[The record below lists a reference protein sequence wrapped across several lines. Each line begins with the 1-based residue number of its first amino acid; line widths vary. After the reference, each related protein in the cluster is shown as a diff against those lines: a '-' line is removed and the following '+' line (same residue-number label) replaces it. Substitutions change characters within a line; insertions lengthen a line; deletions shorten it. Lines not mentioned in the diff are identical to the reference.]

1 MKGSDHNHSR
11 ARNRLRLGIALFV
24 LALAVPSLLLVHKA
38 YDQMKWESFRQQQLI
53 AEELADRIDAALV
66 AIVRTEDVRPIEDY
80 AFLVRSGDPATA
92 YTRRSPLAE
101 LPSGDR
107 IPGLVGWFEVAADGT
122 FSSPLVPEPG
132 ISPADYGVD
141 AAELALRQARA
152 QQIRGILVGNR
163 LVERDARGR
172 QPQVAGSSA
181 PVPRSAGMGGQS
193 PTLGG
198 TGENELA
205 EAPAPQEM
213 EEAAPSQA
221 EPEAASRLSQAAF
234 ERLARKE
241 AAPAPKSEL
250 SSRAKGVD
258 ALQLDEGLALRGKR
272 SQSASLEDKSIREDA
287 DQVLRPTPTPPAAES
302 LQRPATDAQRRRPVQ
317 LFESTIEPF
326 EVGLLDSGHLLLF
339 RTVWRQG
346 ARLIQGALIE
356 QTPFLEALVGRPL
369 ATTVLAHTT
378 HLIVAYRGEIL
389 ASFRAR
395 PTRRYDLSS
404 AALDASRSAM
414 TGALLYRTRMQEP
427 FGGLELIFSVSQ
439 LPTPPGAA
447 VIGWMGAALGLVLV
461 AGAWLMY
468 RLGLRQLA
476 LVRQQQDFVSAVSH
490 ELKTPLTSIR
500 MYAEMLRAGFA
511 TEARKAT
518 YYRFI
523 HEESERLSRLIA
535 NVLQLARIGRDAL
548 VLEPRPM
555 GIDDLMATVRERVT
569 TQVERAGFVLETGCD
584 LDAEI
589 LVDPD
594 AFVQILI
601 NLVDN
606 AIKFS
611 AKAETRRIEI
621 GCAMLGA
628 SQVRIGV
635 RDFGPGIPREQRKRI
650 FDLFYRGSA
659 AKAQA
664 ISGTGIGLA
673 LVQRL
678 TQAMGGKVTV
688 LDRSPGV
695 EICVDMPLTRAP

>member
-1 MKGSDHNHSR
+1 MKGSDHSR

-53 AEELADRIDAALV
+53 AEELADRVNEALV
-66 AIVRTEDVRPIEDY
+66 AIARTEDARPIEDY
-80 AFLVRSGDPATA
+80 AFLVRSGDAA
-92 YTRRSPLAE
+92 ASYTRRSPLAE

-107 IPGLVGWFEVAADGT
+107 IPGLIGWFEVAADGA
-122 FSSPLVPEPG
+122 FSSPLVPEAG

-152 QQIRGILVGNR
+152 QQIRGVLVGNR
-163 LVERDARGR
+163 LVERDARERRPGL
-172 QPQVAGSSA
+172 AGSAALA
-181 PVPRSAGMGGQS
+181 PEPAGTPRSL
-193 PTLGG
+193 PELGG
-198 TGENELA
+198 LGDTELA
-205 EAPAPQEM
+205 EAPAPQET
-213 EEAAPSQA
+213 EEVAPPQA
-221 EPEAASRLSQAAF
+221 EPEDASRLSQAAF

-241 AAPAPKSEL
+241 AAPAPKSEMA
-250 SSRAKGVD
+250 SRAKGID
-258 ALQLDEGLALRGKR
+258 ALQLDEGLALR
-272 SQSASLEDKSIREDA
+272 SQNAALEDKSIRDDTDRAIRSTPEAPVAKPLDTQAKDA
-287 DQVLRPTPTPPAAES
+287 E
-302 LQRPATDAQRRRPVQ
+302 RRRPVQ
-317 LFESTIEPF
+317 LFESTVEPF

-356 QTPFLEALVGRPL
+356 QKPFLDALIGRPL

-378 HLIVAYRGEIL
+378 HLIVAYRSEIL

-395 PTRRYDLSS
+395 PNRRYDLSS
-404 AALDASRSAM
+404 TPLDEGRSPM

-447 VIGWMGAALGLVLV
+447 VIGWMAGALALVLV
-461 AGAWLMY
+461 AGGWLMY
-468 RLGLRQLA
+468 RLGLGQLA

-511 TEARKAT
+511 TEARKET

-555 GIDDLMATVRERVT
+555 GIGALMAKVRERVT

-594 AFVQILI
+594 AFAQILI

-606 AIKFS
+606 ALKFS
-611 AKAETRRIEI
+611 AKAQTRRIEI
-621 GCAMLGA
+621 RCELLGA
-628 SQVRIGV
+628 SQLRVGV
-635 RDFGPGIPREQRKRI
+635 RDFGPGIPKEQRKRI

-678 TQAMGGKVTV
+678 SQAMGGRVTV
-688 LDRSPGV
+688 VDRSPGV